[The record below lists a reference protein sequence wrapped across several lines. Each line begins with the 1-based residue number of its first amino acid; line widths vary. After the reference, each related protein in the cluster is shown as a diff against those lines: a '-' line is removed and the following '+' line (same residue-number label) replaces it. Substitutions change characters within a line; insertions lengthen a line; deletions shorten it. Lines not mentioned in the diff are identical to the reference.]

1 VRLGSF
7 GTRELQVMYVCDVM
21 ASIRCVRN
29 RVSLAAVG
37 AGEPCFWCRP
47 TFRLSFLLRCIL
59 HSALTAAN
67 PNTRRTSLQQNS
79 AHGTDMHAI
88 LLNQPIDETN
98 MHLSLPYRPV
108 ANRARPTLLPA
119 HRFDST
125 CADMRLFNMN
135 CSPRFACSEA
145 TPLFTTLNPCPF
157 LVTQQWRC

>member
-59 HSALTAAN
+59 HTALTAAN
-67 PNTRRTSLQQNS
+67 PNTRRTSLLLTSSRTQPMSLTCIACYS
-79 AHGTDMHAI
+79 AD
-88 LLNQPIDETN
+88 
-98 MHLSLPYRPV
+98 
-108 ANRARPTLLPA
+108 
-119 HRFDST
+119 
-125 CADMRLFNMN
+125 
-135 CSPRFACSEA
+135 
-145 TPLFTTLNPCPF
+145 
-157 LVTQQWRC
+157 